1 MTLIK
6 IKEGERLVREVRRHW
21 IVMLGPVLGSFF
33 LVFLPLVTTFVLY
46 FFSFNILD
54 FVSLNGSVFALSV
67 VIYSLWFLFV
77 FIFLTVQ
84 WTEYYLDVW
93 YITDSRLVDVE
104 QISLFSRKTKTLS
117 LKRVQDI
124 TVEVNGFLATAL
136 NYGDIHV
143 QTAGASRKI
152 ILYHSK
158 NPYEVKKIISNIV
171 ESSIEKNS
179 SL

>member
-6 IKEGERLVREVRRHW
+6 IKEGERLIREVRRHW

-33 LVFLPLVTTFVLY
+33 LVFLPLVIIFFLY
-46 FFSFNILD
+46 LISFSILD

-67 VIYSLWFLFV
+67 IFYSLWLLFI

-136 NYGDIHV
+136 NFGDVHV

-158 NPYEVKKIISNIV
+158 NPYEVKKIISHLV
-171 ESSIEKNS
+171 ETAIEKDNF
-179 SL
+179 L